1 MAWMITGLGL
11 DPAPPRT
18 APAARR
24 AEPAAG
30 RSEPRPGPAE
40 PPGRRV
46 EPGPGRGQPG
56 PGNNLGSIDA
66 DNLFATGLV
75 ESTPRPRTRWQK
87 LAAEFSLVGH
97 VVIIASVALVPI
109 FLPESMPDQGD
120 RRVVFFDPPPPPPPP
135 LPRGNAMV
143 QQKAKPETPK
153 PVTETKPKPEF
164 TAPIQ
169 TEQPQKVAELQPDAG
184 IRPEDQFGSPTG
196 SDLGDALGMEEGVEG
211 GVVGGVP
218 GGVLGGVLGGTG
230 TGPVMDY
237 DSAPRPIKI
246 TRPQYPQEAFVKK
259 VEGTVVVEILIDSQG
274 RVVRARVIQSVPLLD
289 AAALQTVYQWIFQP
303 AIKHGRPV
311 PTIAHAPVAFRIY

>member
-1 MAWMITGLGL
+1 MAGMITGLGI
-11 DPAPPRT
+11 DPGAHRT

-24 AEPAAG
+24 AEP
-30 RSEPRPGPAE
+30 GPARTG
-40 PPGRRV
+40 PDDHRR
-46 EPGPGRGQPG
+46 
-56 PGNNLGSIDA
+56 LGAIDE
-66 DNLFATGLV
+66 DNLFANGLV
-75 ESTPRPRTRWQK
+75 ASTPRTRTHWQK
-87 LAAEFSLVGH
+87 LSARVSLVGH
-97 VVIIASVALVPI
+97 VVIVAAIALVPL
-109 FLPESMPDQGD
+109 FLPDEMPDQGD

-135 LPRGNAMV
+135 LPRGNPMV
-143 QQKAKPETPK
+143 EQKAKPEAPK
-153 PVTETKPKPEF
+153 PVTEATPKPEL
-164 TAPIQ
+164 TAPIETQ
-169 TEQPQKVAELQPDAG
+169 QPQKVAELQPEPG
-184 IRPEDQFGSPTG
+184 VRPEDQFGSATG
-196 SDLGDALGMEEGVEG
+196 SDLGDALGMDEGVEG

-259 VEGTVVVEILIDSQG
+259 IEGTVIVEILIDSQG

-303 AIKHGRPV
+303 AVKHGRPV